1 MIETPLT
8 AEPSLID
15 FYPDFY
21 TEPKSQP
28 KEIKA
33 DNLEFTK
40 CRRFGISYMGSKNQI
55 VKALISQLPSAKYFI
70 DLFAGGC
77 AMTHGAMLSGKYER
91 FIANDISDAP
101 SLFQRAING
110 EFRDE
115 KRWISRDDFFA
126 LKDSDPYVR
135 YIWSFGNKGAGYL
148 YSKEIEPYKKAY
160 HFARFGDFSLFD
172 EFAPYVKNECG
183 ENLRAYIAKN
193 NDKIKADY
201 MRWYLETKLNIKG
214 KELEKAINGT
224 KSDLENE
231 GERLRAYLC
240 DALKSSGLTQS
251 AVNKHLGTQMAGHYF
266 GKSQWQFPTF
276 EEYKKIQE
284 ILPLNKS
291 YFECVNFLY
300 ALHISLESLQSLQS
314 LQNLESLQS
323 LERLQSLQNL
333 ERLERLQNLERL
345 ERLQNLE
352 RLERV
357 EIHQGCYKEVELPE
371 PTECVIYCDPP
382 YINSEGYHKQT
393 LKNGKTSF
401 NHGEFYDYVESLARQ
416 GYKIFISEY
425 EMPKDRFK
433 SVFFVEKRQTLN
445 GKGAGAI
452 KQEHLFIPI
461 I

>member
-101 SLFQRAING
+101 SLFQKAING

-115 KRWISRDDFFA
+115 KRWISRDEFFA
-126 LKDSDPYVR
+126 LKDSNPYVL
-135 YIWSFGNKGAGYL
+135 YIWSFGNKGEGYL

-183 ENLRAYIAKN
+183 ENLRAYIGKN

-214 KELEKAINGT
+214 EELEKAINGT

-231 GERLRAYLC
+231 SERLRAYLC
-240 DALKSSGLTQS
+240 DVLKSSGLTQS

-276 EEYKKIQE
+276 KEYKKLQE

-291 YFECVNFLY
+291 HFECVNFLN
-300 ALHISLESLQSLQS
+300 ALRISLESLESLASLQNLER
-314 LQNLESLQS
+314 LQNLESLQ
-323 LERLQSLQNL
+323 N
-333 ERLERLQNLERL
+333 LERLQNLQSL
-345 ERLQNLE
+345 ENL
-352 RLERV
+352 

-382 YINSEGYHKQT
+382 YIDTEGYYKQT

-416 GYKIFISEY
+416 GYKVFISEY

-433 SVFFVEKRQTLN
+433 SVFSVEKRQTLN

-452 KQEHLFIPI
+452 KQEHLFVPI
-461 I
+461 V

>member
-8 AEPSLID
+8 AKPSLID

-21 TEPKSQP
+21 SEPKSKP

-40 CRRFGISYMGSKNQI
+40 CRRFGISYMGSKNKI
-55 VKALISQLPSAKYFI
+55 VKALISQLPSAKYFV

-115 KRWISRDDFFA
+115 KRWISRDDFFT
-126 LKDSDPYVR
+126 LKDSDAYAR
-135 YIWSFGNKGAGYL
+135 YIWSFGNKGEGYL

-183 ENLRAYIAKN
+183 ENLRAYIGKN

-231 GERLRAYLC
+231 SERLRAYLC
-240 DALKSSGLTQS
+240 DVLKSSGLTQS

-266 GKSQWQFPTF
+266 GKSQWQSPTF
-276 EEYKKIQE
+276 EEYKKLQE

-291 YFECVNFLY
+291 HFECVNFLN
-300 ALHISLESLQSLQS
+300 ALRISLQSLQS
-314 LQNLESLQS
+314 LERLESLQS
-323 LERLQSLQNL
+323 LERLQSLESLESL
-333 ERLERLQNLERL
+333 ERLE
-345 ERLQNLE
+345 
-352 RLERV
+352 
-357 EIHQGCYKEVELPE
+357 IHQKDYKEVELPE
-371 PTECVIYCDPP
+371 PSECVIYCDPP
-382 YINSEGYHKQT
+382 YIDTEGYYKQT

-433 SVFFVEKRQTLN
+433 SVFSVTKRQQLHHL
-445 GKGAGAI
+445 GAGAI
-452 KQEHLFIPI
+452 KQEHLFMSKQEKKKDEFIDAEVEND
-461 I
+461 

>member
-91 FIANDISDAP
+91 FIANDISEAP

-135 YIWSFGNKGAGYL
+135 ILWSFNNNCERYL
-148 YSKEIEPYKKAY
+148 YGKKIENYKKA
-160 HFARFGDFSLFD
+160 
-172 EFAPYVKNECG
+172 
-183 ENLRAYIAKN
+183 
-193 NDKIKADY
+193 
-201 MRWYLETKLNIKG
+201 
-214 KELEKAINGT
+214 
-224 KSDLENE
+224 
-231 GERLRAYLC
+231 
-240 DALKSSGLTQS
+240 Q
-251 AVNKHLGTQMAGHYF
+251 HY
-266 GKSQWQFPTF
+266 K
-276 EEYKKIQE
+276 E
-284 ILPLNKS
+284 ILGDNSLMKDFKNFDFYEYSDATIKTCEQKRRLARLNN
-291 YFECVNFLY
+291 C
-300 ALHISLESLQSLQS
+300 IGLELNSLQITQKS
-314 LQNLESLQS
+314 
-323 LERLQSLQNL
+323 
-333 ERLERLQNLERL
+333 
-345 ERLQNLE
+345 
-352 RLERV
+352 
-357 EIHQGCYKEVELPE
+357 YKEVELPE
-371 PTECVIYCDPP
+371 PSECVIYCDPP
-382 YINSEGYHKQT
+382 YKGTAGY
-393 LKNGKTSF
+393 LEREKNKILGIKGKMRDITSF
-401 NHGEFYDYVESLARQ
+401 NHDEFYDWCIEKAKQ
-416 GYKIFISEY
+416 GYKVFISEY
-425 EMPKDRFK
+425 DMPRDRFK
-433 SVFFVEKRQTLN
+433 SVFFVEKRLQLHHL
-445 GKGAGAI
+445 GAGKL
-452 KQEHLFIPI
+452 KQEHLFVPI

>member
-55 VKALISQLPSAKYFI
+55 VKALISQLPSAKYFV

-91 FIANDISDAP
+91 FIANDIGDAP

-135 YIWSFGNKGAGYL
+135 YIWSFGNKGTFYP
-148 YSKEIEPYKKAY
+148 YSKEIEPYKKA
-160 HFARFGDFSLFD
+160 FW
-172 EFAPYVKNECG
+172 EFAVFKNPDP
-183 ENLRAYIAKN
+183 LRVYGFNVDELLDLPTSYERRIAFRQYLGKMPFVDKKGSHFYYKPSEKYKGFDN
-193 NDKIKADY
+193 NTMLDG
-201 MRWYLETKLNIKG
+201 L
-214 KELEKAINGT
+214 
-224 KSDLENE
+224 
-231 GERLRAYLC
+231 ERL
-240 DALKSSGLTQS
+240 Q
-251 AVNKHLGTQMAGHYF
+251 
-266 GKSQWQFPTF
+266 
-276 EEYKKIQE
+276 
-284 ILPLNKS
+284 
-291 YFECVNFLY
+291 
-300 ALHISLESLQSLQS
+300 SLQSLQS
-314 LQNLESLQS
+314 LLGLQS
-323 LERLQSLQNL
+323 
-333 ERLERLQNLERL
+333 
-345 ERLQNLE
+345 LE

-382 YINSEGYHKQT
+382 YINTVGY
-393 LKNGKTSF
+393 LSGSF
-401 NHGEFYDYVESLARQ
+401 NHNEFYDWCIEKAKQ
-416 GYKIFISEY
+416 GYKVFISEY
-425 EMPKDRFK
+425 DMPSDRFK
-433 SVFFVEKRQTLN
+433 SIFNVDKRQTLN
-445 GKGAGAI
+445 GKGSGKL
-452 KQEHLFIPI
+452 KQEHLFMPI
-461 I
+461 V

>member
-1 MIETPLT
+1 MIDTPLT

-40 CRRFGISYMGSKNQI
+40 CRCFGISYMGSKNQI
-55 VKALISQLPSAKYFI
+55 VKALISQLPSAKYFV

-135 YIWSFGNKGAGYL
+135 YCWSFGNNGKGYM
-148 YSKEIEPYKKAY
+148 YSREIEPYKKAC

-183 ENLRAYIAKN
+183 ENLRAYIGKN

-231 GERLRAYLC
+231 SERLRAYLC
-240 DALKSSGLTQS
+240 DVLKSSGLTQS

-276 EEYKKIQE
+276 EEYKKLQE

-291 YFECVNFLY
+291 HFECVNFLN
-300 ALHISLESLQSLQS
+300 ALRISLESLENLQSLQS
-314 LQNLESLQS
+314 LENLE
-323 LERLQSLQNL
+323 NL
-333 ERLERLQNLERL
+333 ERLERLQSLQRL
-345 ERLQNLE
+345 EKLQNLQNLE
-352 RLERV
+352 NQENFKNL
-357 EIHQGCYKEVELPE
+357 EIHQGCYKKVELPE
-371 PTECVIYCDPP
+371 PSECVIYCDPP
-382 YINSEGYHKQT
+382 YIDSGGYHKQT

-401 NHGEFYDYVESLARQ
+401 NHDEFYDWCIEKAKQ
-416 GYKIFISEY
+416 GYKVFISEY
-425 EMPKDRFK
+425 EMPRDRFK
-433 SVFFVEKRQTLN
+433 SVFSVAKRQQLHHL
-445 GKGAGAI
+445 GAGAI
-452 KQEHLFIPI
+452 KQEHLFMPI
-461 I
+461 V

>member
-1 MIETPLT
+1 MI
-8 AEPSLID
+8 EPSLID

-33 DNLEFTK
+33 DNLDFIK
-40 CRRFGISYMGSKNQI
+40 CRRFGISYMGSKNKI
-55 VKALISQLPSAKYFI
+55 VKALISQLPSAKYFV

-135 YIWSFGNKGAGYL
+135 YLWSFGNKGSGYL

-172 EFAPYVKNECG
+172 EFAPYGKNECG

-201 MRWYLETKLNIKG
+201 MRWYLETQLGIKG
-214 KELEKAINGT
+214 KELEKAINAT

-231 GERLRAYLC
+231 SERLRAYLC

-251 AVNKHLGTQMAGHYF
+251 AVNKHLGSQMAGHYF
-266 GKSQWQFPTF
+266 GKSQWQFPAF
-276 EEYKKIQE
+276 EEYKKMQE
-284 ILPLNKS
+284 ILPLKKEYS
-291 YFECVNFLY
+291 QCVNFLK
-300 ALHISLESLQSLQS
+300 ALSVGLQSLESLERLQSLQSLESLQSLQR
-314 LQNLESLQS
+314 LQS
-323 LERLQSLQNL
+323 LE
-333 ERLERLQNLERL
+333 
-345 ERLQNLE
+345 
-352 RLERV
+352 
-357 EIHQGCYKEVELPE
+357 IHQKDYKKVELPE
-371 PTECVIYCDPP
+371 PSECVIYCDPP
-382 YINSEGYHKQT
+382 YINSEGYDKQT

-401 NHGEFYDYVESLARQ
+401 NHGEFYDYVEHLARQ
-416 GYKIFISEY
+416 GYKVFISEY

-433 SVFFVEKRQTLN
+433 SVFSVAKRQQLHHL
-445 GKGAGAI
+445 GAGAI
-452 KQEHLFIPI
+452 KQEHLFVPI
-461 I
+461 V

>member
-33 DNLEFTK
+33 ENLEFLK

-70 DLFAGGC
+70 DLFAGGS

-91 FIANDISDAP
+91 FIANDIGDAP

-135 YIWSFGNKGAGYL
+135 YIWSFGNKGTFYL
-148 YSKEIEPYKKAY
+148 YSKEIEPYKKA
-160 HFARFGDFSLFD
+160 FW
-172 EFAPYVKNECG
+172 EFAVFKNPDPLRVYGFNVDELLDLPTSYERRIAFRQHLVKMPFIDKKGSHFYYKPSEKYKG
-183 ENLRAYIAKN
+183 FDN
-193 NDKIKADY
+193 NT
-201 MRWYLETKLNIKG
+201 ML
-214 KELEKAINGT
+214 
-224 KSDLENE
+224 
-231 GERLRAYLC
+231 
-240 DALKSSGLTQS
+240 DA
-251 AVNKHLGTQMAGHYF
+251 
-266 GKSQWQFPTF
+266 
-276 EEYKKIQE
+276 
-284 ILPLNKS
+284 
-291 YFECVNFLY
+291 
-300 ALHISLESLQSLQS
+300 
-314 LQNLESLQS
+314 
-323 LERLQSLQNL
+323 L
-333 ERLERLQNLERL
+333 ERLERLQSLEG
-345 ERLQNLE
+345 
-352 RLERV
+352 LERV

-382 YINSEGYHKQT
+382 YIDSEGYYKQT

-401 NHGEFYDYVESLARQ
+401 NHSEFYDYVESLAKQ
-416 GYKIFISEY
+416 GYKVFISEY
-425 EMPKDRFK
+425 DMPRDRFK
-433 SVFFVEKRQTLN
+433 SVFSVAKRQTLN

-452 KQEHLFIPI
+452 KQEHLFMPI
-461 I
+461 V

>member
-21 TEPKSQP
+21 SEPKSQP

-40 CRRFGISYMGSKNQI
+40 CRRFGISYMGSKNKI
-55 VKALISQLPSAKYFI
+55 VKALIPQLPSAKYFV
-70 DLFAGGC
+70 DLFAGGS

-91 FIANDISDAP
+91 FIANDIGDAP

-135 YIWSFGNKGAGYL
+135 YIWSFGNKGEGYL

-231 GERLRAYLC
+231 SDRLRAYLC

-291 YFECVNFLY
+291 HFECVNFLN
-300 ALHISLESLQSLQS
+300 ALRISLESLQSL
-314 LQNLESLQS
+314 ES
-323 LERLQSLQNL
+323 LERLQSLQSLQRLQRLQSL
-333 ERLERLQNLERL
+333 ERLERLQ
-345 ERLQNLE
+345 
-352 RLERV
+352 RV

-371 PTECVIYCDPP
+371 PSECVIYCDPP
-382 YINSEGYHKQT
+382 YINTEGYYKQT

-401 NHGEFYDYVESLARQ
+401 NHAEFYDYVESLARR
-416 GYKIFISEY
+416 GYKVFISEY

-433 SVFFVEKRQTLN
+433 SVFSVAKSQTLN

-452 KQEHLFIPI
+452 KQEHLFVPI
-461 I
+461 V

>member
-1 MIETPLT
+1 MI
-8 AEPSLID
+8 EPSLID

-40 CRRFGISYMGSKNQI
+40 CRRFGISYMGSKNKI

-126 LKDSDPYVR
+126 LKDKEPYIR
-135 YIWSFGNKGAGYL
+135 YCWSFGNKGNNYL
-148 YSKEIEPYKKAY
+148 YSKEIEPYKKA
-160 HFARFGDFSLFD
+160 FW
-172 EFAPYVKNECG
+172 EFAVFKNPEP
-183 ENLRAYIAKN
+183 LRAYGFNVDELLDLPTSYERRIAFRQLCYKLSEVKKHKGFN
-193 NDKIKADY
+193 NN
-201 MRWYLETKLNIKG
+201 T
-214 KELEKAINGT
+214 
-224 KSDLENE
+224 
-231 GERLRAYLC
+231 RL
-240 DALKSSGLTQS
+240 
-251 AVNKHLGTQMAGHYF
+251 GH
-266 GKSQWQFPTF
+266 
-276 EEYKKIQE
+276 
-284 ILPLNKS
+284 
-291 YFECVNFLY
+291 
-300 ALHISLESLQSLQS
+300 LQS
-314 LQNLESLQS
+314 
-323 LERLQSLQNL
+323 L
-333 ERLERLQNLERL
+333 ERLERLQSLESL
-345 ERLQNLE
+345 
-352 RLERV
+352 
-357 EIHQGCYKEVELPE
+357 EIHQKDYKRVELPE
-371 PTECVIYCDPP
+371 PSECVIYYDPP

-416 GYKIFISEY
+416 GYKVFISEY

-433 SVFFVEKRQTLN
+433 SVFSVAKRQQLHHL
-445 GKGAGAI
+445 GSGAI
-452 KQEHLFIPI
+452 KQEHLFVPI
-461 I
+461 V

>member
-8 AEPSLID
+8 TEPSLID

-33 DNLEFTK
+33 KNLEFQK
-40 CRRFGISYMGSKNQI
+40 CKRFGVSYMGSKNKI
-55 VKALISQLPSAKYFI
+55 VKALIPQLPSAKYFI

-77 AMTHGAMLSGKYER
+77 AMTHGAILSGKYER
-91 FIANDISDAP
+91 FIANDIGDAP

-135 YIWSFGNKGAGYL
+135 YIWSFGNKGEGYL

-172 EFAPYVKNECG
+172 EFAPYGKNECG

-231 GERLRAYLC
+231 SDRLRAYLC

-291 YFECVNFLY
+291 HFECVNFLN
-300 ALHISLESLQSLQS
+300 ALRI
-314 LQNLESLQS
+314 S
-323 LERLQSLQNL
+323 LERLQSLQS
-333 ERLERLQNLERL
+333 
-345 ERLQNLE
+345 LE

-357 EIHQGCYKEVELPE
+357 EIHQGCYKKVELPK
-371 PTECVIYCDPP
+371 PSECVIYCDPP
-382 YINSEGYHKQT
+382 YINTEGYYKQT

-401 NHGEFYDYVESLARQ
+401 NHAEFYDYVESLARR
-416 GYKIFISEY
+416 GYKVFISEY
-425 EMPKDRFK
+425 WMPPERFK
-433 SVFFVEKRQTLN
+433 SVFSVEKRQTLN
-445 GKGAGAI
+445 GKGGGAI
-452 KQEHLFIPI
+452 KQEDLFVPI
-461 I
+461 V

>member
-40 CRRFGISYMGSKNQI
+40 CKRFGVSYMGSKNKI
-55 VKALISQLPSAKYFI
+55 VKALISQLPSTKYFV

-135 YIWSFGNKGAGYL
+135 YIWSFGNKGVGYL
-148 YSKEIEPYKKAY
+148 YSKEIEPYKKTY

-231 GERLRAYLC
+231 SERLRAYLC
-240 DALKSSGLTQS
+240 DVLKSSGLTQS

-276 EEYKKIQE
+276 EEYKKMQE

-291 YFECVNFLY
+291 YFECVNFLS

-314 LQNLESLQS
+314 LQSLESLES
-323 LERLQSLQNL
+323 LERLQSLQSL
-333 ERLERLQNLERL
+333 QRLERL
-345 ERLQNLE
+345 
-352 RLERV
+352 
-357 EIHQGCYKEVELPE
+357 EIHQGCYKKVELPD
-371 PTECVIYCDPP
+371 PSECVIYCDPP
-382 YINSEGYHKQT
+382 YINTVGY
-393 LKNGKTSF
+393 LSGSF
-401 NHGEFYDYVESLARQ
+401 NHNEFYDWCIEKAKQS
-416 GYKIFISEY
+416 YKVFISEY
-425 EMPKDRFK
+425 DMPRDRFK

-452 KQEHLFIPI
+452 KQEHLFMPI
-461 I
+461 V